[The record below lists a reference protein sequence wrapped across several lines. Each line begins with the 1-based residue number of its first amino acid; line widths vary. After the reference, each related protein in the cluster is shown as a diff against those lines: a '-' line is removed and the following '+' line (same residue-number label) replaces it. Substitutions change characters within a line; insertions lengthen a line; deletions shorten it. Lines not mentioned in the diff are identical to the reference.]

1 MILPQE
7 RVGSYLRALRSG
19 LEALAPNDDFVP
31 LAEALNHLDALAPS
45 VSGEVLSPAEVHDDS
60 GLPALPWLSRVTA
73 EQRVALQG
81 QAETD
86 TSDAE
91 IRRAARLDPALGA
104 RLRAP

>member
-1 MILPQE
+1 MDRP
-7 RVGSYLRALRSG
+7 LRTRKPFRGNA
-19 LEALAPNDDFVP
+19 
-31 LAEALNHLDALAPS
+31 
-45 VSGEVLSPAEVHDDS
+45 
-60 GLPALPWLSRVTA
+60 A

-104 RLRAP
+104 RLRDRRTNDNRLLLRVDMESGHGGASGRYRQYRESAEEYAFIIDLAGIER